1 MRKDCCPEREDKF
14 LSAIRAEEA
23 TSYTENFKWER
34 KGKSSYA
41 GLPQHRQGHRSIC
54 RKCVLVQ
61 REAGADCGTLHWVA
75 LTGDTAAEASV
86 PLLQAPALQLLPGLF
101 IYPSGTVRTFTA

>member
-1 MRKDCCPEREDKF
+1 MLD
-14 LSAIRAEEA
+14 S
-23 TSYTENFKWER
+23 
-34 KGKSSYA
+34 
-41 GLPQHRQGHRSIC
+41 RSIAKVTEAFAGNAC
-54 RKCVLVQ
+54 WC
-61 REAGADCGTLHWVA
+61 REAGPGCGTLHQVA